1 MGLLW
6 RWGLFVYMCA
16 MTVAAF
22 FWAPMARKL
31 FEQTRIIYWHIPVAW
46 VTVVAFL
53 VCGWQSFRYLK
64 GRDLGHDAR
73 AASAATLGLLFCT
86 LATVT
91 GAIFSKGMWGAYWNW
106 DPRQTSIFFLL
117 LIYAAYLT
125 LRAAVEDP
133 ARRARLSAVYG
144 LFAAAVTPLLI
155 FVVPRLYFTLHPDPI
170 LNTTGKLEMHPRMF
184 TVFMASLVGFT
195 VLFFWVY
202 SLDVRVRLAE
212 LRAAGEWTFPGQ
224 PKDASSRAGKDHAA

>member
-1 MGLLW
+1 MVW
-6 RWGLFVYMCA
+6 RWGLFLYMSIV
-16 MTVAAF
+16 TVAAF
-22 FWAPMARKL
+22 LYAPMAKKL
-31 FEQTRIIYWHIPVAW
+31 YEQTRIIYWHIPVAW

-53 VCGWQSFRYLK
+53 VCGWQSVRYLRT
-64 GRDLGHDAR
+64 RDLADDAR
-73 AASAATLGLLFCT
+73 AASAATLGVLFCA

-125 LRAAVEDP
+125 LRSATPEP

-144 LFAAAVTPLLI
+144 LFAAAITPLLI
-155 FVVPRLYFTLHPDPI
+155 FVVPRLFFTLHPDPI
-170 LNTTGKLEMHPRMF
+170 VNTSGKLEMHPRMF
-184 TVFMASLVGFT
+184 QVFMASLVGFT

-202 SLDVRVRLAE
+202 SLDVRVRLAAM
-212 LRAAGEWTFPGQ
+212 RAEGEWAGT
-224 PKDASSRAGKDHAA
+224 GKDRVA

>member
-1 MGLLW
+1 MVW
-6 RWGLFVYMCA
+6 RWGLFVYMSVV
-16 MTVAAF
+16 TVAAF
-22 FWAPMARKL
+22 LYAPLAKKL
-31 FEQTRIIYWHIPVAW
+31 YEQTRIIYWHIPVAW

-53 VCGWQSFRYLK
+53 VCGWQSARYLK
-64 GRDLGHDAR
+64 SKDLRDDAG
-73 AASAATLGLLFCT
+73 AASAASLGLLFCA

-91 GAIFSKGMWGAYWNW
+91 GSIFSKGMWGAYWNW

-125 LRAAVEDP
+125 LRAAVPEP

-155 FVVPRLYFTLHPDPI
+155 FVVPRLFFTLHPDPI
-170 LNTTGKLEMHPRMF
+170 VNAGGKLEMHPRMF
-184 TVFMASLVGFT
+184 QVFFASLVGFT

-202 SLDVRVRLAE
+202 SLEVRIR
-212 LRAAGEWTFPGQ
+212 RAALRLDGEWT
-224 PKDASSRAGKDHAA
+224 KAGKDRAA

>member
-1 MGLLW
+1 MVW
-6 RWGLFVYMCA
+6 RWGLFVYMSIV
-16 MTVAAF
+16 TVAAF
-22 FWAPMARKL
+22 LYAPLANKL

-64 GRDLGHDAR
+64 TKDLADDAR
-73 AASAATLGLLFCT
+73 AASAATLGVLFCT

-125 LRAAVEDP
+125 LRSATPEP

-144 LFAAAVTPLLI
+144 LFAAAITPLLI
-155 FVVPRLYFTLHPDPI
+155 FVVPRLFFTLHPDPI
-170 LNTTGKLEMHPRMF
+170 VNTSGKLEMHPRMF
-184 TVFMASLVGFT
+184 QVFMASLVGFT

-202 SLDVRVRLAE
+202 ALDVKVRLAAM
-212 LRAAGEWTFPGQ
+212 RAEGEWAGT
-224 PKDASSRAGKDHAA
+224 GKDRVA

>member
-1 MGLLW
+1 MVW
-6 RWGLFVYMCA
+6 RWGLFVYMSVV
-16 MTVAAF
+16 TVAAF
-22 FWAPMARKL
+22 LYAPLARKL
-31 FEQTRIIYWHIPVAW
+31 YEQTRIIYWHIPVAW

-53 VCGWQSFRYLK
+53 VCGWQSARYLRSK
-64 GRDLGHDAR
+64 DLKDDVG
-73 AASAATLGLLFCT
+73 AASAASLGLLFCI

-125 LRAAVEDP
+125 LRAAVPEP

-155 FVVPRLYFTLHPDPI
+155 FVVPRLFFTLHPDPI
-170 LNTTGKLEMHPRMF
+170 VNAGGKLEMHPRMF
-184 TVFMASLVGFT
+184 QVFLASLVGFT

-202 SLDVRVRLAE
+202 SLEVRVRRAS
-212 LRAAGEWTFPGQ
+212 LRLDGEWT
-224 PKDASSRAGKDHAA
+224 KTGKDRAA

>member
-1 MGLLW
+1 MVW
-6 RWGLFVYMCA
+6 RWALFLYMCVV
-16 MTVAAF
+16 TVAAF
-22 FWAPMARKL
+22 LWAPLAKKL
-31 FEQTRIIYWHIPVAW
+31 YEQTRIIYWHIPVAW

-53 VCGWQSFRYLK
+53 VVGWQSARYLK
-64 GRDLGHDAR
+64 SRDLRADAG
-73 AASAATLGLLFCT
+73 AASAASLGLLFCA
-86 LATVT
+86 LATVS

-125 LRAAVEDP
+125 LRAAVPEP

-155 FVVPRLYFTLHPDPI
+155 FVVPRLFFTLHPDPI
-170 LNTTGKLEMHPRMF
+170 VNAGGKLEMHPRMF
-184 TVFMASLVGFT
+184 QVFMASLVGFT

-202 SLDVRVRLAE
+202 SLEVRIRLAA
-212 LRAAGEWTFPGQ
+212 LRADGEWTG
-224 PKDASSRAGKDHAA
+224 SGKDRAA

>member
-1 MGLLW
+1 MVW
-6 RWGLFVYMCA
+6 RWGLFLYMSIV
-16 MTVAAF
+16 TVAAF
-22 FWAPMARKL
+22 LYAPMAKKL
-31 FEQTRIIYWHIPVAW
+31 YEQTRIIYWHIPVAW

-53 VCGWQSFRYLK
+53 VCGWQSVRYLMT
-64 GRDLGHDAR
+64 RDLADDAR
-73 AASAATLGLLFCT
+73 AASAATLGVLFCA

-125 LRAAVEDP
+125 LRSATPEP

-144 LFAAAVTPLLI
+144 LFAAAITPLLI
-155 FVVPRLYFTLHPDPI
+155 FVVPRLFFTLHPDPI
-170 LNTTGKLEMHPRMF
+170 VNTSGKLEMHPRMF
-184 TVFMASLVGFT
+184 QVFMASLVGFT

-202 SLDVRVRLAE
+202 SLDVRVRLAAM
-212 LRAAGEWTFPGQ
+212 RAEGEWAGT
-224 PKDASSRAGKDHAA
+224 GKDRVA

>member
-1 MGLLW
+1 MIW
-6 RWGLFVYMCA
+6 RWGLFFYMCA
-16 MTVAAF
+16 VTVAAF
-22 FWAPMARKL
+22 FWAPLARKL

-53 VCGWQSFRYLK
+53 VCGWNSARYLRS
-64 GRDLGHDAR
+64 RDLRDDAR
-73 AASAATLGLLFCT
+73 AASAATLGLLFCA

-125 LRAAVEDP
+125 LREAVPDP
-133 ARRARLSAVYG
+133 SRRARLAAVYG
-144 LFAAAVTPLLI
+144 LFAAAITPLLI

-170 LNTTGKLEMHPRMF
+170 VNSRGKLEMHPRMF
-184 TVFMASLVGFT
+184 AVFMASLVGFT

-202 SLDVRVRLAE
+202 SLDVRIRLAA
-212 LRAAGEWTFPGQ
+212 LKAQGEWTSP
-224 PKDASSRAGKDHAA
+224 GKDRAA

>member
-1 MGLLW
+1 MVW
-6 RWGLFVYMCA
+6 RWGLFLYMSIV
-16 MTVAAF
+16 TVAAF
-22 FWAPMARKL
+22 LYAPMAKKL
-31 FEQTRIIYWHIPVAW
+31 YEQTRIIYWHIPVAW

-53 VCGWQSFRYLK
+53 VCGWQSMRYLK
-64 GRDLGHDAR
+64 TKDLADDAR
-73 AASAATLGLLFCT
+73 AASAATLGVLFCA

-125 LRAAVEDP
+125 LRSATPEP

-144 LFAAAVTPLLI
+144 LFAAAITPLLI
-155 FVVPRLYFTLHPDPI
+155 FVVPRLFFTLHPDPI
-170 LNTTGKLEMHPRMF
+170 VNTSGKLEMHPRMF
-184 TVFMASLVGFT
+184 QVFMASLVGFT

-202 SLDVRVRLAE
+202 ALDVRVRLAAM
-212 LRAAGEWTFPGQ
+212 RAEGEWAGT
-224 PKDASSRAGKDHAA
+224 GKDRVA

>member
-1 MGLLW
+1 MLW
-6 RWGLFVYMCA
+6 RWGLFVWMSVV
-16 MTVAAF
+16 TIAAF
-22 FWAPMARKL
+22 LYAPLARKL

-53 VCGWQSFRYLK
+53 VCGWQSARYLRS
-64 GRDLGHDAR
+64 RDLAHDAGAAT
-73 AASAATLGLLFCT
+73 AASLGLLFCA

-125 LRAAVEDP
+125 LRAAVPEP

-155 FVVPRLYFTLHPDPI
+155 FVVPRLFFTLHPDPI
-170 LNTTGKLEMHPRMF
+170 VNASGKLEMHPRMF
-184 TVFMASLVGFT
+184 QVFMASLAGFT

-202 SLDVRVRLAE
+202 SLEVRVRLAA
-212 LRAAGEWTFPGQ
+212 LRAEGEWTG
-224 PKDASSRAGKDHAA
+224 SGKDRAA

>member
-1 MGLLW
+1 MVW
-6 RWGLFVYMCA
+6 RWGLFLYMSIV
-16 MTVAAF
+16 TVAAF
-22 FWAPMARKL
+22 LYAPMAKKL
-31 FEQTRIIYWHIPVAW
+31 YEQTRIIYWHIPVAW

-53 VCGWQSFRYLK
+53 VCGWQSVRYLMT
-64 GRDLGHDAR
+64 RDLADDAR
-73 AASAATLGLLFCT
+73 AASAATLGVLFCA

-125 LRAAVEDP
+125 LRSATPEP

-144 LFAAAVTPLLI
+144 LFAAAITPLLI
-155 FVVPRLYFTLHPDPI
+155 FVVPRLFFTLHPDPI
-170 LNTTGKLEMHPRMF
+170 VNTTGKLEMHPRMF
-184 TVFMASLVGFT
+184 QVFMASLVGFT

-202 SLDVRVRLAE
+202 ALDVRVRLAAM
-212 LRAAGEWTFPGQ
+212 RAEGEWAGT
-224 PKDASSRAGKDHAA
+224 GKDRVA

>member
-1 MGLLW
+1 MRGAWWKWLLF
-6 RWGLFVYMCA
+6 LYMA
-16 MTVAAF
+16 AVTVAAF
-22 FWAPMARKL
+22 LYAPLANKL

-53 VCGWQSFRYLK
+53 VAGWHSIRYLRT
-64 GRDLGHDAR
+64 RDLGADAR
-73 AASAATLGLLFCT
+73 AAAAAELGLLFCV
-86 LATVT
+86 LATLT

-144 LFAAAVTPLLI
+144 LFAAVITPLLI
-155 FVVPRLYFTLHPDPI
+155 FVVPRLFFTLHPDPI
-170 LNTTGKLEMHPRMF
+170 LNSSGKLEMHPRMLQ
-184 TVFMASLVGFT
+184 VFVASLVGFT
-195 VLFFWVY
+195 VIFFWMY
-202 SLDVRVRLAE
+202 ALDVKVRLRE
-212 LRAAGEWTFPGQ
+212 LAAHGEWG
-224 PKDASSRAGKDHAA
+224 SAGKDKAA

>member
-1 MGLLW
+1 MLW
-6 RWGLFVYMCA
+6 RWGLFLYMSVV
-16 MTVAAF
+16 TVAAF
-22 FWAPMARKL
+22 LYAPLANKL

-53 VCGWQSFRYLK
+53 VCGVESVRYLRT
-64 GRDLGHDAR
+64 RDLRHDAG
-73 AASAATLGLLFCT
+73 AASAASLGLLFCV

-117 LIYAAYLT
+117 LVYAAYVT
-125 LRAAVEDP
+125 LRAAVEEP

-155 FVVPRLYFTLHPDPI
+155 FVVPRLFFTLHPDPI
-170 LNTTGKLEMHPRMF
+170 VNAGGKLEMHPRMF
-184 TVFMASLVGFT
+184 QVFMASLVGFT

-202 SLDVRVRLAE
+202 SLEVRIRLAA
-212 LRAAGEWTFPGQ
+212 LRAEGAWSGT
-224 PKDASSRAGKDHAA
+224 GKDRAA